1 MKKYILLIISLLF
14 AALNFNL
21 FLKPLNL
28 VTGGTQGVAIILTK
42 FLNIKPSLIVLIIN
56 TISLIISY
64 IFLKKET
71 TLSLVISSFV
81 YPLFINITSQLTIK
95 ELLNIPILISLIAGT
110 ICGITSGIIYKL
122 NFTQG
127 GISIINNLLHHYT
140 KLKISISNF
149 TINTIIILIGSF
161 YFGILKMLF
170 SLIIVIISSTI
181 IHFIMSKKL
190 TKI

>member
-170 SLIIVIISSTI
+170 SLIVVIISSTI

>member
-149 TINTIIILIGSF
+149 TINTGRPKESI
-161 YFGILKMLF
+161 
-170 SLIIVIISSTI
+170 
-181 IHFIMSKKL
+181 
-190 TKI
+190 